1 VIAPALAR
9 AEPAARAAAGLVRGR
24 VAGAA
29 LLLAAALAT
38 GLGQERPDTGP
49 GGRGSEAGP
58 QGSLRA
64 GVPQSVGVYVLQH
77 VEEAPQLLAAG
88 ATDALV
94 AGYRSPEGVA
104 IQYTMIAYPSE
115 ASAEAF
121 LREVEA
127 FYRSQGFE
135 VKERGPVPAR
145 TAVDGGRFVRME
157 GDREMLAWTN
167 RRLFEGAD
175 GPIGEARAFADAH
188 FANYPF

>member
-1 VIAPALAR
+1 VRRRARGALILRAVLLAGAVVPGAVPLAGALAQEFPDS
-9 AEPAARAAAGLVRGR
+9 A
-24 VAGAA
+24 VAGT
-29 LLLAAALAT
+29 LP
-38 GLGQERPDTGP
+38 ESR
-49 GGRGSEAGP
+49 P

-64 GVPQSVGVYVLQH
+64 KVPESVGVFRLQH

-104 IQYTMIAYPSE
+104 VQYTLIAYPGE
-115 ASAEAF
+115 ASASAF

-127 FYRSQGFE
+127 HYRAQGFE
-135 VKERGPVPAR
+135 VKERGPL
-145 TAVDGGRFVRME
+145 AVRGGAEGGRFVRMQGE
-157 GDREMLAWTN
+157 REMLAWTN